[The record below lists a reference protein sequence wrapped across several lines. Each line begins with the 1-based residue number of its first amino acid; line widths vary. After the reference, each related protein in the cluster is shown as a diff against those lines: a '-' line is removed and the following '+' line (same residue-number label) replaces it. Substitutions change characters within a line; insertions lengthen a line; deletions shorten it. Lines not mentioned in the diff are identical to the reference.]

1 MTRIQGLTE
10 RQIVEHY
17 YDELCAALTMYEA
30 EGGTL
35 QELYA
40 DIVEIVC
47 EMDEDYD
54 F

>member
-1 MTRIQGLTE
+1 MMRIQGLPE
-10 RQIVEHY
+10 KQIVEHY

-35 QELYA
+35 EDLYV
-40 DIVEIVC
+40 DIVEIVR

>member
-1 MTRIQGLTE
+1 MTRIQGMTE

-35 QELYA
+35 EDLYV
-40 DIVEIVC
+40 DIVGIVR
-47 EMDEDYD
+47 EMDAD
-54 F
+54 FDF